1 MLGGVL
7 EGGQGSSLL
16 NLMSDSFSSS
26 MDLFA
31 DGVQKEGLMALH
43 CEWRS
48 FPLHGVRPTDTIQF
62 LTSMLEK

>member
-7 EGGQGSSLL
+7 GGGQGSSLL
-16 NLMSDSFSSS
+16 NLIMSDSFSFS
-26 MDLFA
+26 MDLLA

-48 FPLHGVRPTDTIQF
+48 FHCMEFDRQIRYSF
-62 LTSMLEK
+62 